1 MINKKD
7 LAPGIITPLLR
18 LGPGSRV
25 ESTLEKQALN
35 NVRENTFPG
44 APWLLWAGA

>member
-1 MINKKD
+1 MINKKY
-7 LAPGIITPLLR
+7 LAPGIITPSYAWAR
-18 LGPGSRV
+18 FSR
-25 ESTLEKQALN
+25 STLAKRAQN